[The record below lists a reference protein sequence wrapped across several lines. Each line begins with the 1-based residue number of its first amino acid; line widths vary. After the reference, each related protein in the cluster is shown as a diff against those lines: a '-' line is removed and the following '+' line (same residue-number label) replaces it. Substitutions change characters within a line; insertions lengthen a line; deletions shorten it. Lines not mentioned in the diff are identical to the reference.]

1 MGKSLV
7 ELSREMHK
15 STITCIDF
23 SFPLLIIC
31 TKDRKSMKIQILINI
46 LDNQK
51 LINIKE

>member
-1 MGKSLV
+1 MGKNLV

-23 SFPLLIIC
+23 SFPLLITC
-31 TKDRKSMKIQILINI
+31 TKDRKSIKIQILIII
-46 LDNQK
+46 LDHQK